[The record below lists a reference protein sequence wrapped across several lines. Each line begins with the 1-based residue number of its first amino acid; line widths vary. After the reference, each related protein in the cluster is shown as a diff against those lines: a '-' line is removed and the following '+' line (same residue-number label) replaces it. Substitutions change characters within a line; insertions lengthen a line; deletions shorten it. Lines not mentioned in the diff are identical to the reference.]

1 MQYGRC
7 DIQKKSCNFAN
18 RNRKALKLKSD
29 IMSKKIEIQN
39 SKSIQEKYP
48 IETEYNMHYQQLVD
62 EIDKILKV
70 ARGNVASATN
80 IILVKTYWEIG
91 RYIVEYEQKG
101 SAKAVYG
108 DELINRLSADLRL
121 RYGKGFSRS
130 NLFTIRQFYVRFPKV
145 QTLSGLL
152 SWSHYIE
159 LLKIDDNLEM
169 EFYLKECEKARWS
182 VRELKRQRDSML
194 FHRLAIGKNK
204 DEILQLAYQG
214 QEIAK
219 PEDVLHDPYVLEFT
233 GLPSIP
239 IPKEDDVEKAL
250 ITNLEI
256 FLLELGKGFAFVG
269 RQYRIS
275 IGGRHLYVDLVFY
288 HRILKCFVLIDLKR
302 GEIQHED
309 IGQMN
314 LYLNYFK
321 AEENTEGDNEP
332 IGIVL
337 GSSKN
342 KLMMEYALQGIT
354 NQLFAARYQLY
365 LPKREELQAQ
375 LDRILEAEQ
384 K

>member
-1 MQYGRC
+1 
-7 DIQKKSCNFAN
+7 
-18 RNRKALKLKSD
+18 
-29 IMSKKIEIQN
+29 MSKKIEIHN
-39 SKSIQEKYP
+39 SASIQKKYP
-48 IETEYNMHYQQLVD
+48 IETEHNMHYQQLVD
-62 EIDKILKV
+62 DIGKLLNE
-70 ARGNVASATN
+70 ARGKVASATN
-80 IILVKTYWEIG
+80 IILVKTYWERG
-91 RYIVEYEQKG
+91 RYIVEYEQG
-101 SAKAVYG
+101 GNSKAAYG

-130 NLFTIRQFYVRFPKV
+130 NLFTIRQFYIRFPKV
-145 QTLSGLL
+145 QTLSGFL

-159 LLKIDDNLEM
+159 LLKVDDNIEM
-169 EFYLKECEKARWS
+169 EFYLKECEKEHWS

-194 FHRLAIGKNK
+194 FPRIIMGKNK
-204 DEILQLAYQG
+204 EEIMELAHRG

-219 PEDVLHDPYVLEFT
+219 PEDVLRDPYVLEFT

-239 IPKEDDVEKAL
+239 IPKEDEIEKAL
-250 ITNLEI
+250 ISNLET
-256 FLLELGKGFAFVG
+256 FLLELGKGFAFIG

-275 IGGRHLYVDLVFY
+275 IAGRHLYVDLVFY

-321 AEENTEGDNEP
+321 AEENTSDDNEP

-342 KLMMEYALQGIT
+342 KLMMEYALQGVT

-375 LDRILEAEQ
+375 LDKILDAEN
-384 K
+384 KIDK

>member
-1 MQYGRC
+1 M
-7 DIQKKSCNFAN
+7 
-18 RNRKALKLKSD
+18 
-29 IMSKKIEIQN
+29 EI
-39 SKSIQEKYP
+39 IH
-48 IETEYNMHYQQLVD
+48 TESNHYYQQLIND
-62 EIDKILKV
+62 IGKLLID
-70 ARGNVASATN
+70 ARGRVASTTN
-80 IILVKTYWEIG
+80 TILVNTYWQIG
-91 RYIVEYEQKG
+91 QYIVEFEQKG
-101 SAKAVYG
+101 KAKAIYG

-121 RYGKGFSRS
+121 KYGKGFSRS
-130 NLFTIRQFYVRFPKV
+130 NLFTIRQFYLRFPKV

-159 LLKIDDNLEM
+159 ILKIEDSLEM
-169 EFYLKECEKARWS
+169 DFYIKQCEKEHWS

-194 FHRLAIGKNK
+194 FHRLAIGKGK
-204 DEILQLAYQG
+204 ERILQLVQQG
-214 QEIAK
+214 QEISKA
-219 PEDVLHDPYVLEFT
+219 EDVLSDPYVLEFT

-239 IPKEDDVEKAL
+239 TPKENDIERAL
-250 ITNLEI
+250 IANLET
-256 FLLELGKGFAFVG
+256 FLLELGKGFAFIG

-275 IGGRHLYVDLVFY
+275 IAGRHLYVDLVFY

-342 KLMMEYALQGIT
+342 RLMMEYALQGIS
-354 NQLFAARYQLY
+354 NQLFAA
-365 LPKREELQAQ
+365 
-375 LDRILEAEQ
+375 
-384 K
+384 